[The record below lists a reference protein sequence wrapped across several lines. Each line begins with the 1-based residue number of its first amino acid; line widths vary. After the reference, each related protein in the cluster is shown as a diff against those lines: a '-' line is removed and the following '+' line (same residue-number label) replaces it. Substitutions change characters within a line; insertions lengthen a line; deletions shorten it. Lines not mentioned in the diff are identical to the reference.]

1 MNVTD
6 EHFAR
11 IFHKTS
17 GGRNKAG
24 CLPKCC
30 TPITRMNKLRKRFM
44 NTLREKALRSAKNV
58 FFRQHIAVYHVESRA
73 FHVKQRKNR
82 QNPRFGC
89 SEQRECPALP
99 EHYLVREP

>member
-30 TPITRMNKLRKRFM
+30 TPITRMNKLRKRFTQAVFM

-58 FFRQHIAVYHVESRA
+58 FFGNTSPCIT
-73 FHVKQRKNR
+73 
-82 QNPRFGC
+82 
-89 SEQRECPALP
+89 
-99 EHYLVREP
+99 